1 MNINK
6 TSDLN
11 SSSLTGMNSNQLNEV
26 KNMKTIIIDIATGNV
41 TKSNFESVTKKSRS
55 TKFDK
60 AFLAELNREELF
72 IGALGEALLDES
84 DNASKL
90 SATTVETKNI
100 YGRTV
105 KIVKTYSDNSVQE
118 FRVSAIKKTRHELN
132 KATFIYKTV
141 RFSTGDNSPV
151 VESDDSKTLANQI
164 ASVYKVNKPVKL
176 DMVARYN
183 LAKFQGDLAFFEDRR
198 QAIL

>member
-1 MNINK
+1 
-6 TSDLN
+6 
-11 SSSLTGMNSNQLNEV
+11 
-26 KNMKTIIIDIATGNV
+26 MKTIIIDIATGNV
-41 TKSNFESVTKKSRS
+41 TKSNFESVTRQSRS
-55 TKFDK
+55 TKFDE

-90 SATTVETKNI
+90 TATTEETKNI
-100 YGRTV
+100 FGRV
-105 KIVKTYSDNSVQE
+105 IKIVKTYSDGSTQE
-118 FRVSAIKKTRHELN
+118 FRVSAVKKTRHELN